1 MIGVDRIPV
10 TILTGFLGS
19 GKTTLLAALIQRL
32 SFSGTAVVMNEFGE
46 IALDHQ
52 LIEMGDE
59 DLLILS
65 IGCSA
70 APPMA
75 TCLEQY
81 WGCWLAG
88 MLATLLSSGSS
99 LKPQAWLILAQ

>member
-52 LIEMGDE
+52 LMEMGDE
-59 DLLILS
+59 DLLTLS
-65 IGCSA
+65 IGCTAALPGSA
-70 APPMA
+70 GRDVWAKPS
-75 TCLEQY
+75 
-81 WGCWLAG
+81 AG
-88 MLATLLSSGSS
+88 ERPGGGR
-99 LKPQAWLILAQ
+99 